1 VRCMCV
7 EAGNRAEVHRG
18 GESECDGRA
27 QDDLLRRGGE
37 SEAHEP
43 SPWPRRRWARWT
55 CKIGGDGGGEERRK
69 SGGRKMAGWPNPV
82 RGS

>member
-27 QDDLLRRGGE
+27 QDDRLRRGVE

-43 SPWPRRRWARWT
+43 SPWPRRRWVRWT
-55 CKIGGDGGGEERRK
+55 CKIGGDRGGEERRK